1 MGTAAPAGGGGGWA
15 RPTREWSPPLP
26 RRKIMVS
33 KQVSPSPTNGSRD
46 DVLVRVED
54 VKMYFPITA
63 GVIFERT
70 VANIKAVDGVSFD
83 IHRGETL
90 GLVGES
96 GSGKTTIGRCILLLY
111 KPTAGRIF
119 FEGSDLT
126 RLRAG
131 QGRRTRPPPPP
142 RAFSF
147 PAPLPPPPPREPRGQ
162 PQRGAAGDPPV
173 GQGPPRAPGA

>member
-111 KPTAGRIF
+111 KPPAGRIF

-126 RLRAG
+126 RPPAG
-131 QGRRTRPPPPP
+131 GAPPP
-142 RAFSF
+142 RPRMQMLLRPPF
-147 PAPLPPPPPREPRGQ
+147 PPFTPGRPAGSIIAEPLATHRLAKGRRER
-162 PQRGAAGDPPV
+162 RE
-173 GQGPPRAPGA
+173 R